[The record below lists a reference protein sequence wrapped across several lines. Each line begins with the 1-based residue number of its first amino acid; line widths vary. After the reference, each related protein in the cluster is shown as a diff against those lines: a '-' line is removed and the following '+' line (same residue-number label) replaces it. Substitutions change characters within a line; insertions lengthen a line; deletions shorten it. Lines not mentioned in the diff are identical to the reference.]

1 MMASE
6 LIGRDSEIA
15 AVELLLARIADGGG
29 SLLVLGDPGIGKS
42 ALAEVASRRAAGRGM
57 RVLACAGV
65 PGEAQFSF
73 AGLHQL
79 LRPVLAEAGGLP
91 GGQRDALLTA
101 LGAGEG
107 GPAPAMPLVGLAALE
122 LLAAGAGRAPVLVVA
137 EDVHWL
143 DSSTCEVLAFVA
155 RRLGTDP
162 VGLVGTAREAELQ
175 DNPLAGAGLAELRLG
190 PLDAVA
196 AAALLDAHGVLDP
209 VVRQRVLAEA
219 AGNPLALVELPVTAG
234 QYDSHGA
241 VNEWIPL
248 TRRLEQ
254 AFASRLP
261 GLPAVTRTALLAA
274 GLNDGDALGEVL
286 AAASVVAGAPVQ
298 VADLAAAVAA
308 GLAEVDGQR
317 ARFRHPLVR
326 AAVGEAAGLAARQAM
341 HRALAEVL
349 AGVPDRQVW
358 HRAAAS
364 VGPDEEV
371 AAGLENAADRAFGR
385 GAIAEQAQALA
396 AAARLS
402 PGPALRGQRLIR
414 AAWAFYDLGRP
425 QTTLRLLDE
434 AEPLDLEPGDRLRL
448 SWYRES
454 TGAATRSG
462 ARPLAALA
470 GLADQMRQ
478 HGYNDQALLT
488 LESVAIRCYW
498 SNPDRRTRRRM
509 TAVAEAV
516 PVAGDDPRLLYVLA
530 QSDPAR
536 HGAAV
541 LARLAQHQP
550 GSGTA
555 YQDYLLGYAAAAV
568 GACEQAVGFHTAAAG
583 GLRARGSLGLL
594 GLVLLSQ
601 GWSALLL
608 GQAGLAGPAAEEAA
622 RLLGEGGRPLSVA
635 CAQLVQAVLAGRRGD
650 TAAAADLAG
659 QAERVLLMGGV
670 PPLLALV
677 QLARGTAALGA
688 GRHDEAYE
696 QLARIFDPH
705 DAAYHPHLR
714 AWALVDLAE
723 AVAAGGGYQDAAR
736 RHYAEL
742 IPEAAATGS
751 PLLRASLAVAAPM
764 LATGDPQALFDAAF
778 DADLA
783 AWPLHRARLQLAYG
797 MWLRRRQQAADSRAP
812 LRAARD
818 TFDALGAD
826 AWAEHARRELRAAGE
841 RSGQPA
847 PRALD
852 LLAPQEL
859 QIARLAAEGLSNR
872 EIGQQLYLSRRTVSN
887 HLYRI
892 FPKLGITSRAELAA
906 VVGASPPHGV
916 GH

>member
-1 MMASE
+1 MAPE
-6 LIGRDSEIA
+6 LIGRDPEIA
-15 AVELLLARIADGGG
+15 AVEKLLARIGDGGG

-42 ALAEVASRRAAGRGM
+42 ALAAVAGRRAADRGM

-65 PGEAQFSF
+65 PGEAHLSF

-79 LRPVLAEAGGLP
+79 LRPVLSEAAGLP
-91 GGQRDALLTA
+91 RGQRDALLTA
-101 LGAGEG
+101 LGVGEG
-107 GPAPAMPLVGLAALE
+107 VSAALPLVGLATLE
-122 LLAAGAGRAPVLVVA
+122 LLAAGAGQAPVLVIA

-143 DSSTCEVLAFVA
+143 DSSTCEVLAFVS
-155 RRLGTDP
+155 RRLGADP
-162 VGLVGTAREAELQ
+162 IGLVGTAREAELE
-175 DNPLAGAGLAELRLG
+175 DNPLARAGLAELRLG
-190 PLDAVA
+190 PLDPAA
-196 AAALLDAHGVLDP
+196 AAALLDAAAVLDP
-209 VVRQRVLAEA
+209 VVRRRVLKEA
-219 AGNPLALVELPVTAG
+219 AGNPLALVELPLTVG
-234 QYDSHGA
+234 QYDSREALPG
-241 VNEWIPL
+241 WIPL
-248 TRRLEQ
+248 TRHLEQ

-261 GLPAVTRTALLAA
+261 GLPAVTFTALLAA
-274 GLNDGDALGEVL
+274 GLNDGDALAEVL
-286 AAASVVAGAPVQ
+286 AAASVAAGAPVS
-298 VADLAAAVAA
+298 VGDLVAAVAA
-308 GLAEVDGQR
+308 GLAEVDEPSV
-317 ARFRHPLVR
+317 RFRHPLVR
-326 AAVGEAAGLAARQAM
+326 SAVCDAAGPAARQVM

-364 VGPDEEV
+364 LGPDEEV
-371 AAGLENAADRAFGR
+371 AAGLEAAADRAFGR
-385 GAIAEQAQALA
+385 GAIAEQAAALA

-402 PGPALRGQRLIR
+402 PGSARRGQRLIR

-454 TGAATRSG
+454 TGVATRSG
-462 ARPLAALA
+462 TRPLAALA
-470 GLADQMRQ
+470 DLADQMRQ

-498 SNPDRRTRRRM
+498 SNPDRRTRQRM
-509 TAVAEAV
+509 TAVAEV
-516 PVAGDDPRLLYVLA
+516 MPVAGDDPRLLYVLA
-530 QSDPAR
+530 LSDPAR

-555 YQDYLLGYAAAAV
+555 YQDYLLGYAAAAM
-568 GACEQAVGFHTAAAG
+568 GACEEAVGFHTAAAG

-594 GLVLLSQ
+594 GTVLVSQ

-622 RLLGEGGRPLSVA
+622 RLLGEGGRWLSVA
-635 CAQLVQAVLAGRRGD
+635 SSQLAQAVLAGRRGD
-650 TAAAADLAG
+650 TVAAAELAG

-688 GRHDEAYE
+688 GRYDEAYE

-705 DAAYHPHLR
+705 DVAYHPNVR
-714 AWALVDLAE
+714 AWAIVDLAE
-723 AVAAGGGYQDAAR
+723 AAAAGGYQDAAR
-736 RHYAEL
+736 HHHTEL

-764 LATGDPQALFDAAF
+764 LAAGDPQARFDAAF
-778 DADLA
+778 DVGLA

-797 MWLRRRQQAADSRAP
+797 MWLRRRQQAGDSRAP

-826 AWAEHARRELRAAGE
+826 AWAERARRELRAAGE
-841 RSGQPA
+841 RSGQAA

-872 EIGQQLYLSRRTVSN
+872 EIGQQLYLSHRTVSN

-906 VVGASPPHGV
+906 VVGTSPGPDV

>member
-1 MMASE
+1 MAPE

-15 AVELLLARIADGGG
+15 AVELLLAGIGDGGG
-29 SLLVLGDPGIGKS
+29 SLVVLGDPGIGKS
-42 ALAEVASRRAAGRGM
+42 ALAAVASRRAADRGM

-65 PGEAQFSF
+65 PREAHLSF

-91 GGQRDALLTA
+91 RGQRDALRTA
-101 LGAGEG
+101 LGVGKG
-107 GPAPAMPLVGLAALE
+107 VAPALSLVGLATLE

-143 DSSTCEVLAFVA
+143 DSSTCEVLAFVS
-155 RRLGTDP
+155 RRLGADP
-162 VGLVGTAREAELQ
+162 VGLVGTAREAELE

-190 PLDAVA
+190 PLDPAA
-196 AAALLDAHGVLDP
+196 AAALLDATAVLDP
-209 VVRQRVLAEA
+209 AVRQWVLEEA
-219 AGNPLALVELPVTAG
+219 AGNPLALVELSVTAS
-234 QYDSHGA
+234 QHDSRWALNG
-241 VNEWIPL
+241 WIPL

-261 GLPAVTRTALLAA
+261 GLPAVTLTALLAA
-274 GLNDGDALGEVL
+274 ALDDGDALTEVL
-286 AAASVVAGAPVQ
+286 AAASLVTGTPVS
-298 VADLAAAVAA
+298 VADLGDAVAA
-308 GLAEVDGQR
+308 GLAEVDGQSV
-317 ARFRHPLVR
+317 RFRHPLVR
-326 AAVGEAAGLAARQAM
+326 SAVGEAAGPAARQAM
-341 HRALAEVL
+341 HQALAQVL

-364 VGPDEEV
+364 LGPDEEV
-371 AAGLENAADRAFGR
+371 AANLEAAAVRAERR

-402 PGPALRGQRLIR
+402 PGLARGGQRLIR
-414 AAWAFYDLGRP
+414 AAWAFKDLGRL
-425 QTTLRLLDE
+425 QTALRLLDE
-434 AEPLDLEPGDRLRL
+434 AESLDLEPGDRLRL
-448 SWYRES
+448 SWAREVA
-454 TGAATRSG
+454 GAAARSG
-462 ARPLAALA
+462 TRPLAALA
-470 GLADQMRQ
+470 EVADQMRQ
-478 HGYNDQALLT
+478 DGDVDQALDT
-488 LESVAIRCYW
+488 LENVALRCFW
-498 SNPDRRTRRRM
+498 SNPDRSTSRRM
-509 TAVAEAV
+509 TAVAEAM
-516 PVAGDDPRLLYVLA
+516 PVAGDDPRLLFVLA
-530 QSDPAR
+530 LSGPAG

-541 LARLAQHQP
+541 LTQLGRHQP

-568 GACEQAVGFHTAAAG
+568 GAARRPWGFLTAAAA
-583 GLRARGSLGLL
+583 GLRARGWLGVL
-594 GLVLLSQ
+594 GDVLLNQ
-601 GWSALLL
+601 GWQALLL
-608 GQAGLAGPAAEEAA
+608 GQAGLAGPAAEEAT
-622 RLLGEGGRPLSVA
+622 RLLGEGGRPLWAA

-650 TAAAADLAG
+650 TTTATELTA
-659 QAERVLLMGGV
+659 QAERVLLAAGV
-670 PPLLALV
+670 PPLLAQV

-696 QLARIFDPH
+696 QLARIFDPQ
-705 DAAYHPHLR
+705 DAAYHPHVR

-723 AVAAGGGYQDAAR
+723 AAAAGGRYHDAAR
-736 RHYAEL
+736 RHRAEL

-764 LATGDPQALFDAAF
+764 LATGDPEPLFDAAF
-778 DADLA
+778 SAGLA

-797 MWLRRRQQAADSRAP
+797 MWLRRRQQAGDSRAP
-812 LRAARD
+812 LRSARD

-826 AWAEHARRELRAAGE
+826 AWAQRARRELRAAGE

-872 EIGQQLYLSRRTVSN
+872 EIGQQLYLSHRTVRN

-892 FPKLGITSRAELAA
+892 FPKLGITSRTELAA
-906 VVGASPPHGV
+906 AVGISPGPV
-916 GH
+916 